1 MVARMTDLPTGPI
14 VLHASG
20 YGPPLVLLHGLGAD
34 HAFWDFA
41 APLADGFRLVSYDLP
56 GHGTTPTPA
65 EPYGVDDLSQ
75 QLADL
80 FRAQHIGRAHVAGI
94 SLGGLVAQHFA
105 AHFPA
110 LVDRL
115 VLIDTIPRYTA
126 EMRAAFT
133 TRAAAARAQGV
144 AALAGTL
151 LPIWFSEA
159 ALRQDGPAVRYLRS
173 ALSRSPAEGYALACE
188 ALAGA
193 DLLAEAA
200 RIVAPTLVVW
210 GSDDA
215 PSFVEAAHWLTAT
228 IPNAEPAV
236 IPDTRHASVLER
248 PDLALP
254 LLREFLT
261 AE

>member
-1 MVARMTDLPTGPI
+1 MTDLPTGPI

-20 YGPPLVLLHGLGAD
+20 YGTPLVMLHGLGAD
-34 HAFWDFA
+34 HTFWDFA
-41 APLADGFRLVSYDLP
+41 APLADSFRLVSYDLP
-56 GHGTTPTPA
+56 GHGATPAPA
-65 EPYGVDDLSQ
+65 EPYGVEDLSQ

-126 EMRAAFT
+126 EMRAMFT
-133 TRAAAARAQGV
+133 ARAAAARSRGV
-144 AALAGTL
+144 AALVDDL

-159 ALRQDGPAVRYLRS
+159 ALREDGPAVRQVRATLARS
-173 ALSRSPAEGYALACE
+173 NDEGYALACE
-188 ALAGA
+188 ALASA
-193 DLLAEAA
+193 DLLAEAP
-200 RIVAPTLVVW
+200 RIVARTLVVW

-215 PSFVEAAHWLTAT
+215 PSFVEAAHWLAAT
-228 IPNAEPAV
+228 IPNARPAA
-236 IPDTRHASVLER
+236 IPGTRHASVLER

-254 LLREFLT
+254 ILREFLN